1 MAEVAMTRKV
11 TIRDLAEAAGVSV
24 TTVSQIL
31 NGKGERFSIETRQR
45 VHQLQEDLGYVP
57 DFNARN
63 LIMKSAQTIG
73 VLVPNLG
80 NPFFSMFIRGV
91 QQTSRERHFI
101 PLIFGANHDEQL
113 ESYYLQELIK
123 RAVDGLIIASASITG
138 EAIDNILKKNGI
150 PYLLIDQNGG
160 PSVDRIRVDDEQ
172 GGQLAARHLLAL
184 GHQRIVVVMPEHP
197 TQNLRIRLAGFKAQ
211 LVDQQI
217 PLADSAVI
225 TSPMTKLGGYQ
236 ATAAVLAQHPTAVFA
251 INDETALGLMRGLHE
266 QGVRVPDDIS
276 VLGYDDIDL
285 DEYVVPKLTTIHQP
299 VVTMGQQATELL
311 INRVQNQRQP
321 AQMVDLPVVLKQR
334 ESTGP
339 VK

>member
-1 MAEVAMTRKV
+1 MTRKV

-31 NGKGERFSIETRQR
+31 NGKGERFSLDTRRR
-45 VHQLQEDLGYVP
+45 VHQLQEEMGYVP

-91 QQTSRERHFI
+91 QETSRERHFI
-101 PLIFGANHDEQL
+101 PLIFGANHDEKL
-113 ESYYLQELIK
+113 ESYYLEELIK

-160 PSVDRIRVDDEQ
+160 PSLDRVQINDAQ
-172 GGQLAARHLLAL
+172 GGKLAADHLLAL
-184 GHQRIVVVMPEHP
+184 GHQRIVVVMPDQP
-197 TQNLRIRLAGFKAQ
+197 TQNLKIRVAGFKRR
-211 LVDQQI
+211 
-217 PLADSAVI
+217 LADNHVDLAETAVI
-225 TSPMTKLGGYQ
+225 HSPMTKLGGYQ

-251 INDETALGLMRGLHE
+251 VNDETALGLMRGLHE
-266 QGVRVPDDIS
+266 QGVRVPADIS

-299 VVTMGQQATELL
+299 VVTMGQQATGLL
-311 INRVQNQRQP
+311 INRIKDQRQA
-321 AQMVDLPVVLKQR
+321 AQLVDLPVNLQER
-334 ESTGP
+334 ESTAP
-339 VK
+339 LK

>member
-1 MAEVAMTRKV
+1 MTRKV

-172 GGQLAARHLLAL
+172 GGQLAARHLLTL

-311 INRVQNQRQP
+311 INRVRNQRQS

>member
-1 MAEVAMTRKV
+1 MTRKV

-31 NGKGERFSIETRQR
+31 NGKGERFSLDTRRR
-45 VHQLQEDLGYVP
+45 VHQLQEEMGYVP

-91 QQTSRERHFI
+91 QETSRQRHFI
-101 PLIFGANHDEQL
+101 PLIFGANHDEEL
-113 ESYYLQELIK
+113 EGYYLQELIK

-160 PSVDRIRVDDEQ
+160 PSLDRIHVDDEQ
-172 GGQLAARHLLAL
+172 GGQLAANHLLYL
-184 GHQRIVVVMPEHP
+184 GHRQLAVVMPDKP
-197 TQNLRIRLAGFKAQ
+197 TQNLVIRLNGFKER
-211 LVDQQI
+211 
-217 PLADSAVI
+217 LAEAGI
-225 TSPMTKLGGYQ
+225 TLPDEAIIHSPMTKLGGYQ
-236 ATAAVLAQHPTAVFA
+236 ATDAVLNQHPTAVFA
-251 INDETALGLMRGLHE
+251 INDETALGLIRGLHE
-266 QGVRVPDDIS
+266 KGLNVPADIS

-285 DEYVVPKLTTIHQP
+285 DEYVVPKLSSIHQP
-299 VVTMGQQATELL
+299 MVTMGQQATEML
-311 INRVQNQRQP
+311 INRIQDQHQA
-321 AQMVDLPVVLKQR
+321 AQSLALPVTLRQR
-334 ESTGP
+334 ESTSP
-339 VK
+339 IKKV

>member
-1 MAEVAMTRKV
+1 LAMTRKV

-31 NGKGERFSIETRQR
+31 NGKGERFSLDTRRR
-45 VHQLQEDLGYVP
+45 VHQLQEEMGYVP

-80 NPFFSMFIRGV
+80 NPFFSMFVRGV
-91 QQTSRERHFI
+91 QETSRERHFI
-101 PLIFGANHDEQL
+101 PLIFGANHDEKL
-113 ESYYLQELIK
+113 ESYYLEELIK
-123 RAVDGLIIASASITG
+123 RAVDGLIIASASITA

-160 PSVDRIRVDDEQ
+160 PSVDRVRINDEQ
-172 GGQLAARHLLAL
+172 GGQLAADHLVAL
-184 GHQRIVVVMPEHP
+184 GHEKIAVVMPEDL
-197 TQNLRIRLAGFKAQ
+197 TQNLQIRLAGFKRRLAEHH
-211 LVDQQI
+211 VDLPERAI
-217 PLADSAVI
+217 VHSA
-225 TSPMTKLGGYQ
+225 MTKLGGYQ

-266 QGVRVPDDIS
+266 QGLSVPNDIS

-299 VVTMGQQATELL
+299 VVTMGQQATGLL
-311 INRVQNQRQP
+311 INRIKDQRQA
-321 AQMVDLPVVLKQR
+321 AQLVDLPVDLRER
-334 ESTGP
+334 ESTAHL
-339 VK
+339 K

>member
-1 MAEVAMTRKV
+1 MTRKV

-172 GGQLAARHLLAL
+172 GGQLAARHLLTL

-299 VVTMGQQATELL
+299 VVTMGQQVTELL

>member
-1 MAEVAMTRKV
+1 MTRKV

-31 NGKGERFSIETRQR
+31 NGKGERFSLDTRRR
-45 VHQLQEDLGYVP
+45 VHQLQEEMGYVP

-91 QQTSRERHFI
+91 QETSREQHFI
-101 PLIFGANHDEQL
+101 PLIFGANHDEKL
-113 ESYYLQELIK
+113 ESYYVEELIK

-160 PSVDRIRVDDEQ
+160 PSLDRVQINDTQ
-172 GGQLAARHLLAL
+172 GGELAADHLLSL
-184 GHQRIVVVMPEHP
+184 GHERIVVLMPEKP
-197 TQNLRIRLAGFKAQ
+197 TQNLRIRVAGFKRR
-211 LVDQQI
+211 
-217 PLADSAVI
+217 LAEHHIDLPETATI
-225 TSPMTKLGGYQ
+225 HSPMTKLGGYQ
-236 ATAAVLAQHPTAVFA
+236 ATAAVMAQHPTAVFA

-266 QGVRVPDDIS
+266 QGVRVPADIS

-299 VVTMGQQATELL
+299 VVTMGQQATALL
-311 INRVQNQRQP
+311 INRIKDQRQA
-321 AQMVDLPVVLKQR
+321 AQLVDLPVNLQER
-334 ESTGP
+334 ESTAP
-339 VK
+339 LK

>member
-1 MAEVAMTRKV
+1 MTRKV

-172 GGQLAARHLLAL
+172 GGQLAARHLLTL

-299 VVTMGQQATELL
+299 VVNMGQQATELL

>member
-1 MAEVAMTRKV
+1 MTRKV

-31 NGKGERFSIETRQR
+31 NGKGERFSLDTRRR
-45 VHQLQEDLGYVP
+45 VHQLQEEMGYVP

-80 NPFFSMFIRGV
+80 NPFFSMFIKGV
-91 QQTSRERHFI
+91 QSASRQRQFI
-101 PLIFGANHDEQL
+101 PLIFGANHDEKL

-160 PSVDRIRVDDEQ
+160 PSMDGVRIDDDR
-172 GGQLAARHLLAL
+172 GGQLAAQHLLAF
-184 GHQRIVVVMPEHP
+184 GHRRIAVVMPQNA
-197 TQNLRIRLAGFKAQ
+197 TQNLRIRLAGFRQALAQ
-211 LVDQQI
+211 AQVT
-217 PLADSAVI
+217 LADADI
-225 TSPMTKLGGYQ
+225 ILSPMTKLGGYQ
-236 ATAAVLAQHPTAVFA
+236 ATAAVLKRHPTAVFA
-251 INDETALGLMRGLHE
+251 INDETALGLMRGFHE
-266 QGVRVPDDIS
+266 RGIRVPQDIS

-285 DEYVVPKLTTIHQP
+285 DEYVVPRLSSVHQP
-299 VVTMGQQATELL
+299 VVTMGEQATELL
-311 INRVQNQRQP
+311 INRIHNRRQA
-321 AQMVDLPVVLKQR
+321 AQVVALPVDFRQR

-339 VK
+339 VKPD

>member
-1 MAEVAMTRKV
+1 MTRKV

-172 GGQLAARHLLAL
+172 GGQLAARHLLTL

>member
-1 MAEVAMTRKV
+1 MTRKV

-31 NGKGERFSIETRQR
+31 NGKGERFSLDTRRR
-45 VHQLQEDLGYVP
+45 VHQLQEEMGYVP

-80 NPFFSMFIRGV
+80 NPFFSMFIKGV
-91 QQTSRERHFI
+91 QSASRQRQFI
-101 PLIFGANHDEQL
+101 PLIFGANHDEKL

-160 PSVDRIRVDDEQ
+160 PSMDGVRIDDDR
-172 GGQLAARHLLAL
+172 GGQLAAQHLLAF
-184 GHQRIVVVMPEHP
+184 GHRRIAVVMPQNA
-197 TQNLRIRLAGFKAQ
+197 TQNLRIRLAGFRQALAQ
-211 LVDQQI
+211 AQVTLT
-217 PLADSAVI
+217 DSDI
-225 TSPMTKLGGYQ
+225 ILSPMTKLGGYQ
-236 ATAAVLAQHPTAVFA
+236 ATAAVLKQHPTAVFA
-251 INDETALGLMRGLHE
+251 INDETALGLMRGFHE
-266 QGVRVPDDIS
+266 RGIRVPQDIS

-285 DEYVVPKLTTIHQP
+285 DEYVVPRLSSVHQP
-299 VVTMGQQATELL
+299 VVTMGEQATELL
-311 INRVQNQRQP
+311 INRIHNRRQA
-321 AQMVDLPVVLKQR
+321 AQVVALPVDFRQR

-339 VK
+339 VKPD

>member
-1 MAEVAMTRKV
+1 MTRKV

-31 NGKGERFSIETRQR
+31 NGKGERFSLDTRRR
-45 VHQLQEDLGYVP
+45 VHQLQEEMGYVP

-91 QQTSRERHFI
+91 QETSRERHFI
-101 PLIFGANHDEQL
+101 PLIFGANHDEKL
-113 ESYYLQELIK
+113 ESYYLEELIK
-123 RAVDGLIIASASITG
+123 RAVDGLIIASASITA

-160 PSVDRIRVDDEQ
+160 PSVDRVQINDEQ
-172 GGQLAARHLLAL
+172 GGQLAADHLLAL
-184 GHQRIVVVMPEHP
+184 GHEKIAVVMPDDP
-197 TQNLRIRLAGFKAQ
+197 TQNLQIRLAGFKHR
-211 LVDQQI
+211 
-217 PLADSAVI
+217 LAEHHVNLPENAIVHSA
-225 TSPMTKLGGYQ
+225 MTKLGGYQ

-266 QGVRVPDDIS
+266 QGLSVPNDIS

-299 VVTMGQQATELL
+299 VVTMGQQATGLL
-311 INRVQNQRQP
+311 INRIKDQRQA
-321 AQMVDLPVVLKQR
+321 AQLVDLPVDLRER
-334 ESTGP
+334 ESTAHL
-339 VK
+339 K

>member
-1 MAEVAMTRKV
+1 MTRKV

-172 GGQLAARHLLAL
+172 GGQLAARHLLTL

-197 TQNLRIRLAGFKAQ
+197 TQNLWIRLAGFKAQ

>member
-1 MAEVAMTRKV
+1 MTRKV

-31 NGKGERFSIETRQR
+31 NGKGERFSLDTRRR
-45 VHQLQEDLGYVP
+45 VHQLQEEMGYVP

-101 PLIFGANHDEQL
+101 PLIFGANHDEKL

-150 PYLLIDQNGG
+150 PYLMIDQNGG
-160 PSVDRIRVDDEQ
+160 PSVDRVRINDQQ
-172 GGQLAARHLLAL
+172 GGQLAAQHLVAL
-184 GHQRIVVVMPEHP
+184 GHQRIAVVMPEHP
-197 TQNLRIRLAGFKAQ
+197 TQNLLIRLDGFRKQ
-211 LVDQQI
+211 LAELGVQ
-217 PLADSAVI
+217 LATTAVV
-225 TSPMTKLGGYQ
+225 TAAMTKLGGYQ
-236 ATAAVLAQHPTAVFA
+236 ATSAVLAQKPTAVFA
-251 INDETALGLMRGLHE
+251 INDETALGLIRGLHE
-266 QGVRVPDDIS
+266 QGLKVPEDIS

-285 DEYVVPKLTTIHQP
+285 DEYVVPKLSTIHQP
-299 VVTMGQQATELL
+299 VVTMGQQATTLL
-311 INRVQNQRQP
+311 INRIQDQRQP
-321 AQMVDLPVVLKQR
+321 EQLVNLPVELRDR

>member
-101 PLIFGANHDEQL
+101 PLIFGANHNEQL

>member
-1 MAEVAMTRKV
+1 MTRKV

-172 GGQLAARHLLAL
+172 GGQLAARHLLTL

-236 ATAAVLAQHPTAVFA
+236 ETAAVLAQHPTAVFA

-299 VVTMGQQATELL
+299 VVTMGQQAPELL

-321 AQMVDLPVVLKQR
+321 AQKVDLPVVLKQR

>member
-1 MAEVAMTRKV
+1 MTRKV

-31 NGKGERFSIETRQR
+31 NGKGERFSLDTRRR
-45 VHQLQEDLGYVP
+45 VHQLQEEMGYVP

-80 NPFFSMFIRGV
+80 NPFFSMFIKGV
-91 QQTSRERHFI
+91 QSASRQRQFI
-101 PLIFGANHDEQL
+101 PLIFGANHDEKL

-160 PSVDRIRVDDEQ
+160 PSMDGVRIDDDR
-172 GGQLAARHLLAL
+172 GGQLAAQHLLAF
-184 GHQRIVVVMPEHP
+184 GHRRIAVVMPQNA
-197 TQNLRIRLAGFKAQ
+197 TQNLRIRLAGFRQALAQ
-211 LVDQQI
+211 AQVTLTD
-217 PLADSAVI
+217 ADI
-225 TSPMTKLGGYQ
+225 ILSPMTKLGGYQ
-236 ATAAVLAQHPTAVFA
+236 ATAAVLKQHPTAVFA
-251 INDETALGLMRGLHE
+251 INDETALGLMRGFHE
-266 QGVRVPDDIS
+266 RGIRVPQDIS

-285 DEYVVPKLTTIHQP
+285 DEYVVPRLSSVHQP
-299 VVTMGQQATELL
+299 VVTMGEQATELL
-311 INRVQNQRQP
+311 INRIHNRRQA
-321 AQMVDLPVVLKQR
+321 AQVVALPVDFRQR

-339 VK
+339 VKPD

>member
-1 MAEVAMTRKV
+1 MTRKV

-251 INDETALGLMRGLHE
+251 INDETALEIGRAH
-266 QGVRVPDDIS
+266 V
-276 VLGYDDIDL
+276 
-285 DEYVVPKLTTIHQP
+285 
-299 VVTMGQQATELL
+299 
-311 INRVQNQRQP
+311 
-321 AQMVDLPVVLKQR
+321 
-334 ESTGP
+334 
-339 VK
+339 

>member
-1 MAEVAMTRKV
+1 MTRKV

-321 AQMVDLPVVLKQR
+321 AQMVDLPVALKQR

>member
-1 MAEVAMTRKV
+1 MTRKV

-31 NGKGERFSIETRQR
+31 NGKGERFSLDTRRR
-45 VHQLQEDLGYVP
+45 VHQLQEEMGYVP

-80 NPFFSMFIRGV
+80 NPFFSMFIKGV
-91 QQTSRERHFI
+91 QSASRQRQFI
-101 PLIFGANHDEQL
+101 PLIFGANHDEKL

-160 PSVDRIRVDDEQ
+160 PSMDGVRIDDDR
-172 GGQLAARHLLAL
+172 GGQLAAQHLLAF
-184 GHQRIVVVMPEHP
+184 GHRRIAVVMPQNA
-197 TQNLRIRLAGFKAQ
+197 TQNLRIRLAGFRQALAQ
-211 LVDQQI
+211 AQVTLTD
-217 PLADSAVI
+217 ADI
-225 TSPMTKLGGYQ
+225 ILSPMTKLGGYQ
-236 ATAAVLAQHPTAVFA
+236 ATTAVLKRHPTAVFA
-251 INDETALGLMRGLHE
+251 INDETALGLMRGFHE
-266 QGVRVPDDIS
+266 QGIRVPQDIS

-285 DEYVVPKLTTIHQP
+285 DEYVVPRLSSVHQP
-299 VVTMGQQATELL
+299 VVTMGEQATELL
-311 INRVQNQRQP
+311 INRIHNRRQA
-321 AQMVDLPVVLKQR
+321 AQVVALPVDFRQR

-339 VK
+339 VKPD

>member
-1 MAEVAMTRKV
+1 MTRKV

-172 GGQLAARHLLAL
+172 GGQLAARYLLAL

>member
-1 MAEVAMTRKV
+1 LAMTRKV

-31 NGKGERFSIETRQR
+31 NGKGERFSLDTRRR
-45 VHQLQEDLGYVP
+45 VHQLQEEMGYVP

-91 QQTSRERHFI
+91 QETSRERHFI
-101 PLIFGANHDEQL
+101 PLIFGANHDEKL
-113 ESYYLQELIK
+113 ESYYLEELIK
-123 RAVDGLIIASASITG
+123 RAVDGLIIASASITA

-160 PSVDRIRVDDEQ
+160 PSVDRVQINDEQ
-172 GGQLAARHLLAL
+172 GGQLAADHLLAL
-184 GHQRIVVVMPEHP
+184 GHEKIAVVMPDDP
-197 TQNLRIRLAGFKAQ
+197 TQNLQIRLAGFKRRLAEHH
-211 LVDQQI
+211 VDLPENAI
-217 PLADSAVI
+217 VHSA
-225 TSPMTKLGGYQ
+225 MTKLGGYQ

-266 QGVRVPDDIS
+266 QGLSVPNDIS

-299 VVTMGQQATELL
+299 VVTMGQQATGLL
-311 INRVQNQRQP
+311 INRIKDQRQA
-321 AQMVDLPVVLKQR
+321 AQLVDLPVDLRER
-334 ESTGP
+334 ESTAHL
-339 VK
+339 K

>member
-321 AQMVDLPVVLKQR
+321 AQMVDLPVALKQR

>member
-1 MAEVAMTRKV
+1 MTRKV

-31 NGKGERFSIETRQR
+31 NGKGERFSLDTRRR
-45 VHQLQEDLGYVP
+45 VHQLQEEMGYVP

-91 QQTSRERHFI
+91 QETSRERHFI
-101 PLIFGANHDEQL
+101 PLIFGANHDEKL
-113 ESYYLQELIK
+113 ESYYLEELIK

-160 PSVDRIRVDDEQ
+160 PSLDRVQINDAQ
-172 GGQLAARHLLAL
+172 GGQLAADHLLAL
-184 GHQRIVVVMPEHP
+184 GHQRIVVLMPDQP
-197 TQNLRIRLAGFKAQ
+197 TQNLQIRVAGFKRR
-211 LVDQQI
+211 
-217 PLADSAVI
+217 LAEHHVELAESAVI
-225 TSPMTKLGGYQ
+225 HSPMTKLGGYQ
-236 ATAAVLAQHPTAVFA
+236 ATTAVMAQHPTAVFA

-266 QGVRVPDDIS
+266 QGVRVPQDIS

-299 VVTMGQQATELL
+299 VVTMGQQATGLL
-311 INRVQNQRQP
+311 INRIKDQRQA
-321 AQMVDLPVVLKQR
+321 AQLVDLPVNLQER
-334 ESTGP
+334 ESTAP
-339 VK
+339 LK

>member
-1 MAEVAMTRKV
+1 M
-11 TIRDLAEAAGVSV
+11 
-24 TTVSQIL
+24 
-31 NGKGERFSIETRQR
+31 
-45 VHQLQEDLGYVP
+45 
-57 DFNARN
+57 
-63 LIMKSAQTIG
+63 
-73 VLVPNLG
+73 
-80 NPFFSMFIRGV
+80 
-91 QQTSRERHFI
+91 
-101 PLIFGANHDEQL
+101 
-113 ESYYLQELIK
+113 
-123 RAVDGLIIASASITG
+123 DGLIIASASITG

-172 GGQLAARHLLAL
+172 GGQLAARHLLTL

-339 VK
+339 MK

>member
-1 MAEVAMTRKV
+1 MTRKV

-31 NGKGERFSIETRQR
+31 NGKGERFSLDTRRR
-45 VHQLQEDLGYVP
+45 VHQLQEEMGYVP

-91 QQTSRERHFI
+91 QETSRERHFI

-113 ESYYLQELIK
+113 ESYYLEELIK
-123 RAVDGLIIASASITG
+123 RAVDGLIIASASITA

-160 PSVDRIRVDDEQ
+160 PSVDRVRINDEQ
-172 GGQLAARHLLAL
+172 GGQLAADHLVAL
-184 GHQRIVVVMPEHP
+184 GHQKIAVVMPDEP
-197 TQNLRIRLAGFKAQ
+197 TQNLQIRLAGFKQ
-211 LVDQQI
+211 R
-217 PLADSAVI
+217 LAEHHIDLAASAVI
-225 TSPMTKLGGYQ
+225 HSEMTKLGGYQ
-236 ATAAVLAQHPTAVFA
+236 ATKAVLAQHPTAVFA
-251 INDETALGLMRGLHE
+251 INDETALGLMRGLHA
-266 QGVRVPDDIS
+266 QGVSVPQDIS

-299 VVTMGQQATELL
+299 VVTMGQQATGLL
-311 INRVQNQRQP
+311 INRIQDQRQA
-321 AQMVDLPVVLKQR
+321 AQLVDLPVDLRER
-334 ESTGP
+334 ESTAP
-339 VK
+339 LK

>member
-1 MAEVAMTRKV
+1 MTRKV

>member
-1 MAEVAMTRKV
+1 MTRKV

-31 NGKGERFSIETRQR
+31 NGKGERFSPDTRRR
-45 VHQLQEDLGYVP
+45 VHQLQEKMGYVP

-80 NPFFSMFIRGV
+80 NPFFSMFIKGV
-91 QQTSRERHFI
+91 QSASRQHQFI
-101 PLIFGANHDEQL
+101 PLIFGANHDEEL
-113 ESYYLQELIK
+113 EGYYLQELIK

-138 EAIDNILKKNGI
+138 ETIDNILKKNGI

-160 PSVDRIRVDDEQ
+160 PSLDRIRIDDDR
-172 GGQLAARHLLAL
+172 GGRLAAQHLLAF
-184 GHQRIVVVMPEHP
+184 GHQRVAVVMPEHA
-197 TQNLRIRLAGFKAQ
+197 TQNLVIRLRGFREELAQ
-211 LVDQQI
+211 HGVSLT
-217 PLADSAVI
+217 ADDVVL
-225 TSPMTKLGGYQ
+225 SPMTKLGGYQ
-236 ATAAVLAQHPTAVFA
+236 ATAAVLQRHPTAVFA

-266 QGVRVPDDIS
+266 QGVRVPGDVS

-285 DEYVVPKLTTIHQP
+285 DEYVVPRLSSVHQP
-299 VVTMGQQATELL
+299 VVTMGERATELL
-311 INRVQNQRQP
+311 INRIHNRRQA
-321 AQMVDLPVVLKQR
+321 AQTVDLPVDFRQR

-339 VK
+339 VKPD

>member
-1 MAEVAMTRKV
+1 MTRKV

-123 RAVDGLIIASASITG
+123 RAVDGLIIASTSITG

-172 GGQLAARHLLAL
+172 GGQLAARHLLTL

>member
-1 MAEVAMTRKV
+1 MTRKV

-172 GGQLAARHLLAL
+172 GGQLAARHLLTL

-197 TQNLRIRLAGFKAQ
+197 TQNLRIRLTGFKAQ

>member
-1 MAEVAMTRKV
+1 
-11 TIRDLAEAAGVSV
+11 
-24 TTVSQIL
+24 
-31 NGKGERFSIETRQR
+31 
-45 VHQLQEDLGYVP
+45 
-57 DFNARN
+57 
-63 LIMKSAQTIG
+63 MKSAQTIG

-172 GGQLAARHLLAL
+172 GGQLAARHLLTL

-299 VVTMGQQATELL
+299 VVTMGQQVTELL

>member
-1 MAEVAMTRKV
+1 MTRKV

-31 NGKGERFSIETRQR
+31 NGKGERFSLDTRRR
-45 VHQLQEDLGYVP
+45 VHQLQEEMGYVP

-91 QQTSRERHFI
+91 QETSRERHFI

-113 ESYYLQELIK
+113 ESYYLEELIK
-123 RAVDGLIIASASITG
+123 RAVDGLIIASASITA

-160 PSVDRIRVDDEQ
+160 PSVDRVRINDEQ
-172 GGQLAARHLLAL
+172 GGQLAADHLVAL
-184 GHQRIVVVMPEHP
+184 GHQKIAVVMPDEP
-197 TQNLRIRLAGFKAQ
+197 TQNLQIRLTGFKQRLAEHHI
-211 LVDQQI
+211 D
-217 PLADSAVI
+217 LADSAVI
-225 TSPMTKLGGYQ
+225 HSEMTKLGGYQ
-236 ATAAVLAQHPTAVFA
+236 ATKAVLAQHPTAVFA

-266 QGVRVPDDIS
+266 QGVSVPQDIS

-299 VVTMGQQATELL
+299 VVTMGQQATGLL
-311 INRVQNQRQP
+311 INRIQDQRQA
-321 AQMVDLPVVLKQR
+321 AQLVDLPVDLRER
-334 ESTGP
+334 ESTAP
-339 VK
+339 LK

>member
-1 MAEVAMTRKV
+1 MTRKV

-172 GGQLAARHLLAL
+172 GGQLAARHLLTL

-236 ATAAVLAQHPTAVFA
+236 ATAAVLAQHSTAVFA

>member
-1 MAEVAMTRKV
+1 MTRKV

-172 GGQLAARHLLAL
+172 GGQLAARHLLTL

-236 ATAAVLAQHPTAVFA
+236 ATAAVFAQHPTAVFA

>member
-1 MAEVAMTRKV
+1 MTRKV

-160 PSVDRIRVDDEQ
+160 PSVDHIRVDDEQ
-172 GGQLAARHLLAL
+172 GGQLAARHLLTL